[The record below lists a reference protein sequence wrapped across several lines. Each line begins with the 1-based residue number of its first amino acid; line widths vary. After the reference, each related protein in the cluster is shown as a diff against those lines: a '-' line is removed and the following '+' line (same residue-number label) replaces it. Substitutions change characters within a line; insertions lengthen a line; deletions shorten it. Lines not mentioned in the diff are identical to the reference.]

1 MKFKPEIYYPKRTEK
16 LLFNN
21 LVAQCTLMDIPFL
34 ETCPDVLTVTK
45 YRFIVDGLFGFSF
58 RPPVREAF
66 LDVMNLMTETDKPIV
81 SIDIPSGWN
90 VETGPEGETFI
101 KPQLLI
107 SLTGKVCD
115 FLFLLKTVC
124 NSISFMAAPKLC
136 AKYFK
141 GSHYLGGRFVPER
154 LAKKYQ
160 LNLPEYHGTET
171 CMKLN

>member
-1 MKFKPEIYYPKRTEK
+1 MKFKPNIYYPKRTEK

-58 RPPVREAF
+58 KPPVRETF
-66 LDVMNLMTETDKPIV
+66 QDLMNLLTETDVPVV

-90 VETGPEGETFI
+90 VVTGPEGETFI

-107 SLTGKVCD
+107 SLTGKLHLI
-115 FLFLLKTVC
+115 F
-124 NSISFMAAPKLC
+124 I
-136 AKYFK
+136 
-141 GSHYLGGRFVPER
+141 
-154 LAKKYQ
+154 
-160 LNLPEYHGTET
+160 NL
-171 CMKLN
+171 

>member
-1 MKFKPEIYYPKRTEK
+1 MHQFNEIQLNYFVSGGDALVAARHLSLMKFKPEIYYPKRTEK

-101 KPQLLI
+101 KPQILI
-107 SLTGKVCD
+107 SLTGIVC
-115 FLFLLKTVC
+115 FLLFLVK
-124 NSISFMAAPKLC
+124 NSS
-136 AKYFK
+136 
-141 GSHYLGGRFVPER
+141 V
-154 LAKKYQ
+154 
-160 LNLPEYHGTET
+160 T
-171 CMKLN
+171 